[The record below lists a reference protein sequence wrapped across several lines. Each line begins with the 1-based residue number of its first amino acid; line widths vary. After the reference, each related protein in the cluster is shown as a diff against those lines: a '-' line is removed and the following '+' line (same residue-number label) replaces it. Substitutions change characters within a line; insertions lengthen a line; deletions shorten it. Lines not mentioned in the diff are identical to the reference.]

1 MYIHMPY
8 DIIKTPKGKFSL
20 INTATGEVHSKGTTK
35 KKCIAQQRLLEGI
48 DPRKMEGTGIGA
60 SPVIPTGDERTEI
73 LEMIERNAE
82 QRVDLHGKGIHKHSH
97 GEGLSDVIEY
107 YLSGNTAI
115 QPNAGQMTS
124 EDVVLEEHPMLFNA
138 FASEEAKTRAT
149 KKRVARLKREKKIT
163 L

>member
-1 MYIHMPY
+1 MYIDMPY
-8 DIIKTPKGKFSL
+8 DIIKVKGGFSL
-20 INTATGEVHSKGTTK
+20 INTATGETKVKRSTK

-60 SPVIPTGDERTEI
+60 SPLIPSGDERTEM

-82 QRVDLHGKGIHKHSH
+82 QRVDLHGKGIHHHSH

-107 YLSGNTAI
+107 YLGGNSAI
-115 QPNAGQMTS
+115 QPNAGQMTT
-124 EDVVLEEHPMLFNA
+124 EDRVLEEHPMLFNA
-138 FASEEAKTRAT
+138 FASEEAKSRAT
-149 KKRVARLKREKKIT
+149 KKRVARLKREKKIA

>member
-1 MYIHMPY
+1 MPY

-60 SPVIPTGDERTEI
+60 SPLIPTGDERTEI

-82 QRVDLHGKGIHKHSH
+82 QRVDLHGKGIHHHSH
-97 GEGLSDVIEY
+97 GEGLSDVINY
-107 YLSGNTAI
+107 YLGNENYL
-115 QPNAGQMTS
+115 QPNAGQYTH
-124 EDVVLEEHPMLFNA
+124 EDAVLEEHPILFNA

-149 KKRVARLKREKKIT
+149 KKRTARLKREKKVG